1 MTVSWQFNK
10 LLFQK
15 DFLRIGLVKTILL
28 LRHAKSAWSDP
39 RLDDHERPLNRR
51 GEQAAKAMADHIARQ
66 EPRPDLIL
74 CSTAMR
80 TRQTLAPL
88 IKLLDAPAPPI
99 ALEKGLYLAS
109 EDVLLAHLQAVG
121 DEYRHRPADRPQR
134 RHLAPRRGA
143 GRERP
148 CRCPGR
154 PAGKIPHRHAGH
166 AAMPRWALARPG
178 AGRGRTGGLRAPARP
193 RGGLGP
199 LHSPAGGR
207 NKYSTMEAGRSRS
220 SGAASL
226 PNTSPGTGRR
236 PSAGSGR

>member
-10 LLFQK
+10 QLFYK
-15 DFLRIGLVKTILL
+15 GFFRIRLVKTILL

-39 RLDDHERPLNRR
+39 RLDDHDRPLNRR
-51 GEQAAKAMADHIARQ
+51 GEQAAKAMADHIARH

-121 DEYRHRPADRPQR
+121 DDIATVLLIGHNDGIWHLAEGLAGSGPADA
-134 RHLAPRRGA
+134 LAAAA
-143 GRERP
+143 GE
-148 CRCPGR
+148 
-154 PAGKIPHRHAGH
+154 IPHRHAGH
-166 AAMPRWALARPG
+166 AALPRRALARPG
-178 AGRGRTGGLRAPARP
+178 AGRRPNWWPSCARATSPWP
-193 RGGLGP
+193 RAALS
-199 LHSPAGGR
+199 LAGGR
-207 NKYSTMEAGRSRS
+207 NK
-220 SGAASL
+220 
-226 PNTSPGTGRR
+226 
-236 PSAGSGR
+236 